1 MTPSVLRGVRVYR
14 DGAFGDP
21 EDVVFDGGVI
31 GSEPADERDAASGGY
46 LIAGL
51 IDCHI
56 HLYGPQTL
64 STLAAYGVTSG
75 MDMSSPAPLVAALR
89 GMPGVTD
96 IRSPLMA
103 ATSPASAHATRLKD
117 VPAAAEALVGGVTEV
132 DAWITRHIEQGADYI
147 KVVIDLP
154 GFDQETV
161 DRLVSAAHAHNLR
174 VVAHAS
180 RSDAVLMAQRAGVD
194 VLTHAPLDRPIT
206 QVQAAELAA
215 DGTVIVPTLTM
226 MHGIVENLK
235 ALGTQ
240 GPAYEPARASVA
252 ALHAAGMPILA
263 GTDAN
268 ATPAAPA
275 SPAFGES
282 LHDELALLVDAG
294 LTPAQALDA
303 ATSVAADHF
312 GLPDRGRI
320 AAGLRAD
327 LVLLADDPTVDI
339 AATRSIRGVWI
350 AGERV
355 AGDDQ
360 ASGSV
365 GVA

>member
-1 MTPSVLRGVRVYR
+1 MTRSVLRGVRVYR
-14 DGAFGDP
+14 SGAFGDP
-21 EDVVFDGGVI
+21 EDVVIDGAVI
-31 GSEPADERDAASGGY
+31 DGAVGNEPADGQLVAAGGY
-46 LIAGL
+46 LMAGL

-56 HLYGPQTL
+56 HLSGPQTL
-64 STLAAYGVTSG
+64 STLAAHGVTSG

-96 IRSPLMA
+96 IRSPLIA
-103 ATSPASAHATRLKD
+103 ATSPTSAHAARMRGIT
-117 VPAAAEALVGGVTEV
+117 AAAEALVAGVADVES
-132 DAWITRHIEQGADYI
+132 WICRHVEQGADYI

-161 DRLVSAAHAHNLR
+161 AALVSAAHARDLK

-194 VLTHAPLDRPIT
+194 ILTHVPLDRPVS
-206 QVQAAELAA
+206 QVQAAELTAS
-215 DGTVIVPTLTM
+215 GTVVVPTLTM
-226 MHGIVENLK
+226 MQAIVENLK
-235 ALGTQ
+235 AQGIP
-240 GPAYEPARASVA
+240 GPAYEPARASVT

-282 LHDELALLVDAG
+282 LHYELALLVAAG
-294 LTPAQALDA
+294 LSTAQALDA
-303 ATSVAADHF
+303 ATTVAAEHF
-312 GLPDRGRI
+312 GLADRGRV
-320 AAGLRAD
+320 APGLRAD
-327 LVLLADDPTVDI
+327 LLLLAEDPIVDI
-339 AATRSIRGVWI
+339 AATRGIRGVWI

-355 AGDDQ
+355 
-360 ASGSV
+360 SEV
-365 GVA
+365 G